1 MLLHS
6 QIAPV
11 ARGRKRRLVTQATL
25 RSIRSISAA
34 TVLGLSLIS
43 AAPVVAQQQQQ
54 QTVPVGTVY
63 AERRPISQSRDFVGR
78 VEAIDRV
85 SVQARVTGYLEAI
98 LFTEGDFVK
107 KGDPIY
113 QIERGLFQA
122 AVEQAQ
128 GTLERSKAA
137 KTLTQIQ
144 LQRAEELLARNA
156 GTAVARDQA
165 LAADQQAEGQI
176 LSDQANLDTANIN
189 LGYTDIRA
197 PISGKISKSNITVG
211 NVVGPSSGVLT
222 VIVSQDPMYVTFPVS
237 QREFLNLQASGKQV
251 NPEDIE
257 IRIRFANGVTYNQV
271 GTISFVDVMVDRA
284 TDTVLVRAK
293 MPNPDGVLVDGQ
305 LVTVTVQANQP
316 RERVTIPQAALIAD
330 QQGIYVFI
338 VEDGKAVARR
348 VKTGGEDGPDII
360 VNDGLKGGEQVV
372 VEGLQSI
379 RPGQPVQATPAPASL
394 KTD

>member
-43 AAPVVAQQQQQ
+43 AAPVVAQQRQQ

-85 SVQARVTGYLEAI
+85 LVQARVTGYLEAI
-98 LFTEGDFVK
+98 LFTEGDVVK
-107 KGDPIY
+107 KGDPLY

-156 GTAVARDQA
+156 GTAVARD
-165 LAADQQAEGQI
+165 
-176 LSDQANLDTANIN
+176 
-189 LGYTDIRA
+189 
-197 PISGKISKSNITVG
+197 
-211 NVVGPSSGVLT
+211 
-222 VIVSQDPMYVTFPVS
+222 
-237 QREFLNLQASGKQV
+237 
-251 NPEDIE
+251 
-257 IRIRFANGVTYNQV
+257 
-271 GTISFVDVMVDRA
+271 
-284 TDTVLVRAK
+284 
-293 MPNPDGVLVDGQ
+293 
-305 LVTVTVQANQP
+305 
-316 RERVTIPQAALIAD
+316 
-330 QQGIYVFI
+330 
-338 VEDGKAVARR
+338 
-348 VKTGGEDGPDII
+348 
-360 VNDGLKGGEQVV
+360 
-372 VEGLQSI
+372 
-379 RPGQPVQATPAPASL
+379 
-394 KTD
+394 